1 MAVVDRARVAAA
13 LPGYTIGGELGAG
26 AFGLVLAAHHQELD
40 RRVAVKVLTNA
51 AARAADDFRA
61 EARVLSRLDHP
72 HIVRT
77 YDYVSHGEV
86 CLLVMELLGGGSLA
100 DRRLRPET
108 SCAVVL
114 ALADALVAA
123 HGRGALHRDIKPSNV
138 LFTENGQP
146 KLADFGIS
154 KVIEGSASTAS
165 RVVGTPRYMA
175 PEQITGGRLSPA
187 TDLYAL
193 AAVLYELLSGSPVIP
208 RQVPLQV
215 LLRHHLEVV
224 PPPPP
229 GVPGPLADMVMRSL
243 AKRPED
249 RHPDARTFA
258 VDLARA
264 ATRVFGRGWVEACGA
279 PIRISDDLRAL
290 TTSRLGGLAGTGGTG
305 GDGRARRR
313 PLAWA
318 GVGAT
323 AALLV
328 LTLALGAA
336 AGGGIGWA
344 RWHREPAAPA
354 LRPPAWQPTDLPP
367 GTITSIFGV
376 DGLDISG
383 DGGPATFAVFDSVG
397 GFVLDLPRGYMYLA
411 DYNNN
416 RVRRVDRDGIV
427 TTVAGSG
434 IAGFAG
440 DGGPATRAQLMEPSD
455 IAVAEDGSLYIADSG
470 NNRVRRVDIHG
481 IITTVA
487 GTGQAG
493 YDGPVGDD
501 GLSFSGDGVPATK
514 AMLRTPANLALDGR
528 GNLYIS
534 DEGNQRIRRVST
546 DGVIT
551 TVAGSGVTD
560 GGDGDGPATR
570 AFFRYPG
577 GLTFGPD
584 GSLYIVD
591 GGNHRIRRVTPAGL
605 ISTVVGTGESG
616 DSGDGGPATEARIRA
631 SGTAIVVDS
640 TGVLYFSDQSR
651 IRRVDT
657 SGVIT
662 TIVGTGESGLAGDE
676 GPAVNAQISLVFALA
691 LDESQGILYLFDSS
705 ADRMRAVRVAQPPC
719 TGAPC
724 PSSAAPSTARP
735 APGQPS
741 SPGRSPRPVTT
752 STPPASTPTARPTA
766 PSPPSPTPTPT
777 PPVALPV
784 AASAI
789 RT

>member
-1 MAVVDRARVAAA
+1 MAVVDRGRVAAA
-13 LPGYTIGGELGAG
+13 LPGYTIGSELGAG

-40 RRVAVKVLTNA
+40 RRVAVKVLANA
-51 AARAADDFRA
+51 EPRAAVDFRT

-77 YDYVSHGEV
+77 YDYVARGDV

-114 ALADALVAA
+114 ALADALAAA
-123 HGRGALHRDIKPSNV
+123 HGQGALHRDIKPANV

-193 AAVLYELLSGSPVIP
+193 AAVLYELLSGSPVVP
-208 RQVPLQV
+208 GQVSLPV

-249 RHPDARTFA
+249 RHPDARAFA

-279 PIRISDDLRAL
+279 PIRIADDLRAL
-290 TTSRLGGLAGTGGTG
+290 TTSRLSGLTGAGGAG
-305 GDGRARRR
+305 GDGRVRRR

-323 AALLV
+323 AVLLV
-328 LTLALGAA
+328 LTLALGVA
-336 AGGGIGWA
+336 AGGGVGWA
-344 RWHREPAAPA
+344 LWHPEPAAPT
-354 LRPPAWQPTDLPP
+354 LQPPAWQPASLPL
-367 GTITSIFGV
+367 GTIISIFGV
-376 DGLDISG
+376 EGLDISG
-383 DGGPATFAVFDSVG
+383 DGGSATFAVFDSLG
-397 GFVLDLPRGYMYLA
+397 GFALDLPRGYMYLA
-411 DYNNN
+411 DYFNH

-427 TTVAGSG
+427 TTVAGNG
-434 IAGFAG
+434 IAGFSG
-440 DGGPATRAQLMEPSD
+440 DGGPATRAQLQAPSD
-455 IAVAEDGSLYIADSG
+455 IAVAGDGSLYIADSS
-470 NNRVRRVDIHG
+470 NNRVRRVDTHG

-487 GTGQAG
+487 GTGEAG

-501 GLSFSGDGVPATK
+501 GLTFSGDGVPATK
-514 AMLRTPANLALDGR
+514 AMLRTPAGLALDGQ

-534 DEGNQRIRRVST
+534 DESNERVRRVGT

-551 TVAGSGVTD
+551 TVAGSGVAD

-570 AFFRYPG
+570 AFFRAPQS
-577 GLTFGPD
+577 LAFGPD
-584 GSLYIVD
+584 GSLYVVD
-591 GGNHRIRRVTPAGL
+591 GGNNRIRRVTPDGM
-605 ISTVVGTGESG
+605 ITTVVGTGKAG
-616 DSGDGGPATEARIRA
+616 YSGDGGPATEAQIDP
-631 SGTAIVVDS
+631 SGAAIVVDS
-640 TGVLYFSDQSR
+640 AGALYFSDRSR
-651 IRRVDT
+651 IRRVDA
-657 SGVIT
+657 SGVVT
-662 TIVGTGESGLAGDE
+662 TIVGTGESDLTGDG
-676 GPAVNAQISLVFALA
+676 GPAVDAQIRQVYGLA
-691 LDESQGILYLFDSS
+691 LDESQGILYLFDGG

-719 TGAPC
+719 TDPPC
-724 PSSAAPSTARP
+724 PSPAVPSTARP
-735 APGQPS
+735 APGPS
-741 SPGRSPRPVTT
+741 PSPVTT
-752 STPPASTPTARPTA
+752 STPPASTPMV
-766 PSPPSPTPTPT
+766 PSPTPSPT
-777 PPVALPV
+777 PPVAASV
-784 AASAI
+784 A